1 MNQMNLAKSLAV
13 LGLLTLL
20 PGCAT
25 EKIPV
30 GIGDESFDVRQV
42 LDVYAKLT
50 GKTVDTVGGVQNCH
64 TLIRT
69 KQTRPLTKAEAIQ
82 LIEQD
87 LRDQA
92 GIVVLSRDRHHVVFV
107 FKAEAPP
114 LDFLSDIPSLK
125 TLSLF
130 ISESQFVSL
139 LHKQRVPYTRST
151 EPDQT
156 TTYALHPQTH
166 VIVMVGFRDGHC
178 SGIQRLP
185 D

>member
-13 LGLLTLL
+13 LGLLILFS
-20 PGCAT
+20 GCAT

-30 GIGDESFDVRQV
+30 GIGDEPFDVRQV

-50 GKTVDTVGGVQNCH
+50 GKTIDTVGGVQNCH
-64 TLIRT
+64 TLIRA

-114 LDFLSDIPSLK
+114 LDFLSISLRSKRSHYLFPNPSLY
-125 TLSLF
+125 LFF
-130 ISESQFVSL
+130 ISKESPTRAAPNRI
-139 LHKQRVPYTRST
+139 KPPPTRST
-151 EPDQT
+151 PKPT
-156 TTYALHPQTH
+156 
-166 VIVMVGFRDGHC
+166 
-178 SGIQRLP
+178 SS
-185 D
+185 